1 MSRTRRLILALLLL
15 KGLWLAFARTGGEA
29 SLAGADRADLVGRL
43 GHLEGRLLDPAFFD
57 EAIASPGGI
66 FEGEWRLVSLSMT
79 AAAAT
84 NLAQLDLLDRTR
96 AVALVDALVAR
107 AREPAAR
114 AFDQR
119 MWGSDALATLDR
131 DEGHVGYLGHLAFM
145 TAARL
150 TLGED
155 AARRA
160 ELREITD
167 TLARRMQGRASHH
180 LETYPGEIYVA
191 DNVVAVAAL
200 ALGGEHRALVA
211 DWVRWSREHLLV
223 EHGLLAFGL
232 DREQQPTGGG
242 RGSAA
247 GWNSF
252 YLPFVDEAFAA
263 EQRRAFA
270 ALRVGALGLAAF
282 REHDTAWALG
292 DVDSGPLLFGISPAA
307 TGFGIAAARH
317 DRDPALLSGLLATA
331 ELAGFTVPAD
341 RQAETSCYLL
351 APLVGDA
358 IVLAM
363 RTATRW
369 RPTPWRPTPWRLT
382 PAD

>member
-160 ELREITD
+160 AWLAYDLEVEGRLGFFAWPSVGTYGGDEVRVLRAAASLRTWLVELASEGRRVPPIPHS
-167 TLARRMQGRASHH
+167 LGAR
-180 LETYPGEIYVA
+180 
-191 DNVVAVAAL
+191 AVTAALSAL
-200 ALGGEHRALVA
+200 ALEETAPRLGELILVAPDVDADEFVRDVAPQIRPFVARITVYASANERALHH
-211 DWVRWSREHLLV
+211 D
-223 EHGLLAFGL
+223 L
-232 DREQQPTGGG
+232 DE
-242 RGSAA
+242 
-247 GWNSF
+247 
-252 YLPFVDEAFAA
+252 D
-263 EQRRAFA
+263 
-270 ALRVGALGLAAF
+270 
-282 REHDTAWALG
+282 ALG
-292 DVDSGPLLFGISPAA
+292 DTAHGVRLDPRFETIDASAVDTSLLGHAFDGSRRSVVSDI
-307 TGFGIAAARH
+307 
-317 DRDPALLSGLLATA
+317 DALL
-331 ELAGFTVPAD
+331 AG
-341 RQAETSCYLL
+341 RSRERLEQHL
-351 APLVGDA
+351 GDA
-358 IVLAM
+358 TYWTLEGPPM
-363 RTATRW
+363 GGPR
-369 RPTPWRPTPWRLT
+369 
-382 PAD
+382 